1 LFVYLLARLLLI
13 LGMQHRTEHA
23 EQPSNVDTLVFLLQ
37 NDEGAKRWPVSE
49 KLGEDLKTTLLC

>member
-1 LFVYLLARLLLI
+1 
-13 LGMQHRTEHA
+13 MQHRTEHA